1 MIFERYGKVKKRV
14 GSQLAIS
21 HQWKLDVTKRTI
33 LTPVTATRDYN
44 FYNPAFDP
52 VPVTPSDPDKQAF
65 SRRFGQGHLTPAAV
79 RETARKKK
87 RKEPNAKQKLLLVDG
102 QPRIFDYI
110 SPTSD
115 SATKMLDFTPG
126 GSRRTLLP
134 AKSDAS
140 KSCATVVEIPGKST
154 RAPSCR
160 HSTKTAPQSLTSTT
174 ASSEN
179 TVGPASLIGLTK
191 PAASVLGWSP
201 LTKAIVPQPV
211 SSASLPPSSTASSFA
226 SSEDPHQFSFDPD
239 PNASFEPVFGN
250 FSDDSDPDTQE
261 GRYNTPTRGE

>member
-14 GSQLAIS
+14 GSQLAIN

-44 FYNPAFDP
+44 FDNPTFDP
-52 VPVTPSDPDKQAF
+52 VLVSDPDKQAF
-65 SRRFGQGHLTPAAV
+65 NRRFGQGHLTPAAV

-87 RKEPNAKQKLLLVDG
+87 HKEPNAKQKLLLVDG
-102 QPRIFDYI
+102 QTRNFDYI
-110 SPTSD
+110 SPSSD
-115 SATKMLDFTPG
+115 SATKMLDFTPDG
-126 GSRRTLLP
+126 NRQTLL
-134 AKSDAS
+134 ASKSATS
-140 KSCATVVEIPGKST
+140 KSCATVVKIPGIST

-160 HSTKTAPQSLTSTT
+160 HSTKAAPQSLTTTT
-174 ASSEN
+174 ASCLKNS
-179 TVGPASLIGLTK
+179 VGPASLIASSK

-201 LTKAIVPQPV
+201 LANAIVPQPV
-211 SSASLPPSSTASSFA
+211 SSASLPTSSTASSFA

-239 PNASFEPVFGN
+239 PNATFEPVFGN